1 MAILVDTSVWV
12 DLFRDQTG
20 ERRTQLL
27 EALGGEE
34 IVLSRFVELELLQG
48 ARDEREWGLLVDYLG
63 TQDLVEL
70 PATGWREAARIYF
83 DLRRDGRT
91 VRSPIDCCIAQ
102 LAIERDPHPPP
113 GRRLRNDRA
122 RPAAPTGTDDLVSR
136 IGICAL
142 RIGRRFH
149 PFRPLASL

>member
-12 DLFRDQTG
+12 DLFRDPTG
-20 ERRTQLL
+20 ERRARLL
-27 EALGGEE
+27 ETLDGAE

-63 TQDLVEL
+63 TQDFVEL
-70 PATGWREAARIYF
+70 SAAGWREAARIYF

-102 LAIERDPHPPP
+102 LAIESELLLLHRD
-113 GRRLRNDRA
+113 GDFE
-122 RPAAPTGTDDLVSR
+122 T
-136 IGICAL
+136 IC
-142 RIGRRFH
+142 RV
-149 PFRPLASL
+149 RPLRQERMSW